1 MEKPVTRSKTRG
13 QPEIEDLE
21 EERPTRPSVI
31 PPVPNMQSFIGTPS
45 TSRNNEPTYRPYERA
60 PTIRASD
67 LPSFDENVLNWIP
80 FKRVFTRVF
89 INEPSISDAQ
99 KLGLLIKVTS
109 GRALNRVLTLSQRD
123 LSTEEI
129 FNSLDDYFHSHTK
142 VEEYLSQLVRKLPF
156 VSDYYDLVHF
166 EEMLWQF
173 RDLEGT
179 CSGLGPRYDARA
191 NAMIGQILQKFGY
204 ELRKE
209 LATCSTLEEME
220 DKMTQLYECAMR
232 LTEAD
237 APQRHRSPPNSNVR
251 PPFSSSHERS
261 NHSRHVVASVTASS
275 QCQLCPQ
282 SGHTSAEC
290 NVNLSHEDKQRLF
303 NAKSLCFKC
312 AEPGHRSNVCPNRNS
327 VRCSV
332 CNLSHP
338 SVLHGVRF
346 SSSRPNQQSQSLEH
360 SSSSTSVGWPFLQD
374 FLETTGF
381 FTEILTT
388 PVQDS

>member
-13 QPEIEDLE
+13 QPEIGDLE

-31 PPVPNMQSFIGTPS
+31 PPAPNMQSFIGAPS
-45 TSRNNEPTYRPYERA
+45 TSRNNEQTYRPYERA

-67 LPSFDENVLNWIP
+67 LPSFDGNVLNWIP
-80 FKRVFTRVF
+80 FKRVFTRVV

-179 CSGLGPRYDARA
+179 CSGLGPRYEARA
-191 NAMIGQILQKFGY
+191 NAMIGQIL
-204 ELRKE
+204 RK
-209 LATCSTLEEME
+209 
-220 DKMTQLYECAMR
+220 
-232 LTEAD
+232 
-237 APQRHRSPPNSNVR
+237 
-251 PPFSSSHERS
+251 
-261 NHSRHVVASVTASS
+261 
-275 QCQLCPQ
+275 
-282 SGHTSAEC
+282 
-290 NVNLSHEDKQRLF
+290 
-303 NAKSLCFKC
+303 
-312 AEPGHRSNVCPNRNS
+312 
-327 VRCSV
+327 
-332 CNLSHP
+332 
-338 SVLHGVRF
+338 
-346 SSSRPNQQSQSLEH
+346 
-360 SSSSTSVGWPFLQD
+360 
-374 FLETTGF
+374 
-381 FTEILTT
+381 
-388 PVQDS
+388 